1 MNSPRGTWMHL
12 RICLKCKPVGEK
24 KSQPFPSLPVE
35 IITANGIISSDSLN
49 GSQEITK
56 WTLIYIKSNFY
67 SRQFLPATAS
77 GKWHEKSECYTDF
90 P

>member
-1 MNSPRGTWMHL
+1 MHL

-56 WTLIYIKSNFY
+56 
-67 SRQFLPATAS
+67 
-77 GKWHEKSECYTDF
+77 
-90 P
+90 